1 MDATCTTAR
10 RKARFNEGLVFS
22 RKPLA
27 NNEMFQVD
35 IYLKFPLGFYLY
47 DSITQVL
54 RIGSYKKKHFIA
66 EVLARA

>member
-27 NNEMFQVD
+27 NKEMFQVD
-35 IYLKFPLGFYLY
+35 IYVQFSLGFYLY
-47 DSITQVL
+47 DSIIQVL
-54 RIGSYKKKHFIA
+54 RIGSYKKEHFIV
-66 EVLARA
+66 ELLARA

>member
-27 NNEMFQVD
+27 NKEMFQVD
-35 IYLKFPLGFYLY
+35 IYLQFSLGFYLY
-47 DSITQVL
+47 DSIIQVL
-54 RIGSYKKKHFIA
+54 R
-66 EVLARA
+66 